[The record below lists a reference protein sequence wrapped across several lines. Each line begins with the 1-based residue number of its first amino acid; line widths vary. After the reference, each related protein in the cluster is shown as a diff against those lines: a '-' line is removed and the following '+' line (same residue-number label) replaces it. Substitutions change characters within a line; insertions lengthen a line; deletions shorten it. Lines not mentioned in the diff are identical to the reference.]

1 MVYHIRFPNPRQAK
15 LPQSERFH
23 QNNITPRSNSDL
35 SKSSVAGVGR
45 LSETADTAA
54 NLYNACSYRKR
65 NDNNCH
71 CEERSDVAISI
82 KIFGICLNTQK
93 NEGKNAEFN

>member
-1 MVYHIRFPNPRQAK
+1 MV
-15 LPQSERFH
+15 PQ
-23 QNNITPRSNSDL
+23 SNSDL

-45 LSETADTAA
+45 LSEPADTAA
-54 NLYNACSYRKR
+54 NLYNACLYRKR

-93 NEGKNAEFN
+93 TGDKNAEFN